1 MSTTVPLTEHWVVA
15 HNHPIF
21 YRAALHAAPADA
33 IPIIHLHGF
42 GISGRYLVPT
52 AERLAPFHPTY
63 VPDLPGYGRSPRPSH
78 PLSIPELAMEV
89 IAFMDAL
96 GIERACLLGN
106 SMGCLV
112 TLECAIQFPHRIG
125 RAIMVS
131 PAGGAHNQPLVRGI
145 AQLGVDSLRE
155 SRGMLQIAVTDYLRF
170 GLINSI
176 RLFRAMTLFA
186 TSERA
191 LDLHVPTLVII
202 GARDPLVSAANL
214 QTLVDAQPNMTMVIQ
229 DRAAHAINFS
239 HPRSLARV
247 VQAWL
252 ADDPLPIAASDHEHT
267 MILGDKLDRHR

>member
-1 MSTTVPLTEHWVVA
+1 MSTVVPLTEHWVIA
-15 HNHPIF
+15 HDHPIF
-21 YRAALHAAPADA
+21 YRAALHAAPAGA

-42 GISGRYLVPT
+42 GISGRYLVPA

-63 VPDLPGYGRSPRPSH
+63 VPDMPGYGRSPRPNH
-78 PLSIPELAMEV
+78 PLSIPQLALAV

-96 GIERACLLGN
+96 GLERACLMGN

-112 TLECAIQFPHRIG
+112 TMECAIQFPHRIE

-145 AQLGVDSLRE
+145 AQLGVDSFRE
-155 SRGMLQIAVTDYLRF
+155 AHGMLQIAVPDYLRF
-170 GLINSI
+170 GVINSV
-176 RLFRAMTLFA
+176 RLFRDMALFA

-191 LDLHVPTLVII
+191 VDLMMPALVII
-202 GARDPLVSAANL
+202 GARDPLVSRPAL
-214 QTLVDAQPNMTMVIQ
+214 QKLVDEQSNMTMVVQ

-247 VQAWL
+247 VRAWL
-252 ADDPLPIAASDHEHT
+252 ADDPLPFQASELEHT
-267 MILGDKLDRHR
+267 MILGDELDRHR